1 MTHRDTERTSTMARR
16 STFSTIGSM
25 FVTIGSAVAIS
36 RAVEAGRRPH
46 PRDLTNLGIEPAAFE
61 KISRYY

>member
-1 MTHRDTERTSTMARR
+1 MARR

-46 PRDLTNLGIEPAAFE
+46 PRDLANLDIEPAAFE